1 MIKRIQTIIVSA
13 LLVFVFLAVTASG
26 VIAAP
31 PRDIHIEVDEILGTN
46 GEAFVANG
54 SAVVDGTLCASG
66 TVDDVSIVSSGPQ
79 NGTFVILHVLK
90 RFICDDLSGTFDVRL
105 VVKLNLTTRYTT
117 ARWNVVSGTGNYTH
131 LHGNGSLEGTPI
143 VPGVSIHDVYDGNM
157 H

>member
-1 MIKRIQTIIVSA
+1 MIKKIQTVIVSM

-26 VIAAP
+26 VLAAP
-31 PRDIHIEVDEILGTN
+31 PRDIHIEVDEILGAS

-54 SAVVDGTLCASG
+54 PAVDDGILCASG
-66 TVDDVSIVSSGPQ
+66 TVDDLSIVTSGSQ
-79 NGTFVILHVLK
+79 NGTFSILHVLK
-90 RFICDDLSGTFDVRL
+90 RFTCDDLSGTFDVRL

-117 ARWNVVSGTGNYTH
+117 AHWNVVSGTGNYTH

-143 VPGVSIHDVYDGNM
+143 VPGVSIHDVYDGSM